1 MKSIRELY
9 KIGYGPSSS
18 HTMGPQKACALFRRA
33 HPDAVRFKVTLYG
46 SLALTGK
53 GHLTDVVIR
62 ETLKD
67 VEIVFDPT
75 YVLAHP
81 NTLDIVGHAADGG
94 EYRWRVYSVGGG
106 SIRIEGDDEDV
117 TPDVYPHSSFEAI
130 RAYCETE
137 GIRLYEY
144 VERFEGPAI
153 WDFLRAVYQ
162 TMNDAIARGLKAEG
176 TLPGELGISRKA
188 KMLLQSAL
196 PHEPQDIVES
206 RTVSAYA
213 YAVSEEN
220 ASGHLVVTA
229 PTCGSSGVVPA
240 VMRYLKNRR
249 RLTVRRCLEG
259 LATAAL
265 VGNLIKHNASI
276 SGAIAGCQAE
286 VGAAVAMAAAMAAEI
301 DGLPI
306 NAIDYAAEVSLEHH
320 LGLTCDPVLGYVQIP
335 CIERNAVGAL
345 RAIDACGLAYFLAP
359 THRITLDMAIET
371 MYRTG
376 RDIHHKYR
384 ETAIGGLAEEYAKRF
399 RTGGKEGE

>member
-46 SLALTGK
+46 SLALTGR

-62 ETLKD
+62 ETLRD
-67 VEIVFDPT
+67 VEIVFDPS

-81 NTLDIVGHAADGG
+81 NTLDIVGYAADGG

-106 SIRIEGDDEDV
+106 SIRIEGDDEDA
-117 TPDVYPHSSFEAI
+117 TPDIYPHASFEEI
-130 RAYCETE
+130 RAYCTNE
-137 GIRLYEY
+137 GIRLHQY
-144 VERFEGPAI
+144 VERFEGPDI
-153 WDFLRAVYQ
+153 WIFLRAVYQ
-162 TMNDAIARGLKAEG
+162 TMNDAIARGLRTEG

-188 KMLLQSAL
+188 KMLLAGVL
-196 PHEPQDIVES
+196 PHEPQDITES

-229 PTCGSSGVVPA
+229 PTCGSCGVVPA

-259 LATAAL
+259 LATAAV

-286 VGAAVAMAAAMAAEI
+286 VGAAVAMAAALAAEI
-301 DGLPI
+301 DGLSLD
-306 NAIDYAAEVSLEHH
+306 AIDYAAEVSLEHH

-359 THRITLDMAIET
+359 THKITLDMAIET

>member
-18 HTMGPQKACALFRRA
+18 HTMGPQKACDLFRNA

-53 GHLTDVVIR
+53 GHLTDQVIAR
-62 ETLKD
+62 TLGD
-67 VEIVFDPT
+67 VEVVFDPS

-81 NTLDIVGHAADGG
+81 NTLDIVGCTPDGT

-106 SIRIEGDDEDV
+106 SIRIEGDESAE
-117 TPDVYPHSSFEAI
+117 TPDVYPHRNFEEI
-130 RAYCETE
+130 KAYCEAE
-137 GIRLYEY
+137 GLRLFQY
-144 VERFEGPAI
+144 VERFEGEAI
-153 WDFLRAVYQ
+153 WEFLRTVYQ
-162 TMNDAIARGLKAEG
+162 TMNDAIARGLRAEG

-188 KMLLQSAL
+188 KMLRAGIL
-196 PHEPQDIVES
+196 PHEPQDITES

-220 ASGHLVVTA
+220 ASGNLVVTA
-229 PTCGSSGVVPA
+229 PTCGSCGVVPA
-240 VMRYLKNRR
+240 VLRYLKDRR

-259 LATAAL
+259 LATAGL

-286 VGAAVAMAAAMAAEI
+286 VGAAVAMAAAMAAEL
-301 DGLPI
+301 DRLPV

-345 RAIDACGLAYFLAP
+345 RAIDACGLAFFLAAS
-359 THRITLDMAIET
+359 HRITLDMAIET

-376 RDIHHKYR
+376 KDIHHKYR
-384 ETAIGGLAEEYAKRF
+384 ETAIGGLAEEYLNRF
-399 RTGGKEGE
+399 RKRKEGE